1 MMHDLEYL
9 FHPRS
14 IAVVGLSPGNW
25 GWVWSEVLQEIGF
38 AGNLYLVNP
47 RLSEFMGLKDE

>member
-1 MMHDLEYL
+1 MHNLEYL